1 MKKKVLA
8 LAVTGVLAGAA
19 GSANATLSIIP
30 EGQGHILMVPYFSVQ
45 AGNSTL
51 LNIVN
56 TDTVRGK
63 AVKVRFRSALDSDDI
78 YDFQVFLSPGDM
90 WTAEVSKAASGKA
103 KLATSDT
110 SCTLPANVNGEFV
123 VARLGGDADSKARQ
137 TREGYVEIL
146 NMADIVDDGTNVSS
160 TTAQKLDSLFYQVK
174 HQNGVPPCNFTTL
187 SNIEDMVDSGAD
199 DAVTYNDLTAPTA
212 TLFGNVTLINVP
224 SAAAY
229 TYGAVAIRALDPTRI
244 VYSQQSN
251 APVTAC
257 ETIGGFPNICATAD
271 GVLRSDADAGGALYA
286 TAEYDFPDLSTP
298 LEVSVT
304 AATTQADL
312 LSRALLANGLSNEY
326 ITEDGISAETDWVV
340 SLMTRRYHVAG
351 RGRQQDG
358 VSTATSGFYNPTDKV
373 GPTGPFLNVD
383 NAASSNVTITKLT
396 EYASDGRSA
405 KVKIGAYS
413 YWGREEQKPGTSGAG
428 VVISPNE
435 LEEPTVVRL
444 PAEVS
449 VIGIN
454 QGAVTASKVLGSE
467 AALNF
472 TNLDLNSGFVNG
484 WATLN
489 LDNGANNW
497 LGLPA
502 VGMAFVKAVH
512 PSVAAGVSGVFGGN
526 WTHRYTTPASA
537 GSASL
542 PLDQAR

>member
-1 MKKKVLA
+1 
-8 LAVTGVLAGAA
+8 
-19 GSANATLSIIP
+19 
-30 EGQGHILMVPYFSVQ
+30 MVPYFSVQ

-56 TDTVRGK
+56 TDTVRAK

-90 WTAEVSKAASGKA
+90 WTAEISKAASGKA

-123 VARLGGDADSKARQ
+123 TARLGGDTDSKARQ

-146 NMADIVDDGTNVSS
+146 NMMDILPDGVDANS
-160 TTAQKLDSLFYQVK
+160 TTGQKLDSLFYQVK
-174 HQNGVPPCNFTTL
+174 HQNGVPPCNIAVLGKIEQQAFT
-187 SNIEDMVDSGAD
+187 SAFD
-199 DAVTYNDLTAPTA
+199 DATVGLLGDLTAPTA

-229 TYGAVAIRALDPTRI
+229 TYGATAVAATTATRI

-251 APVTAC
+251 SPVTAC
-257 ETIGGFPNICATAD
+257 ETIGDFPNICATAD
-271 GVLRSDADAGGALYA
+271 GVLRSDADAAGALYA

-304 AATTQADL
+304 AASTQADL
-312 LSRALLANGLSNEY
+312 LSRALMANGLSNEY

-351 RGRQQDG
+351 RGRVQDG
-358 VSTATSGFYNPTDKV
+358 VAAATTGFYNPTDKL

-383 NAASSNVTITKLT
+383 NNASSTSTSITKLT
-396 EYASDGRSA
+396 EYASDGRSS

-413 YWGREEQKPGTSGAG
+413 YWGREEQKPSTTGAG
-428 VVISPNE
+428 IVISPNE
-435 LEEPTVVRL
+435 LEEPTIVRL

-454 QGAVTASKVLGSE
+454 QGAIAASKVLGSE
-467 AALNF
+467 SAMAF
-472 TNLDLNSGFVNG
+472 TDLTLNSGFVNG

-497 LGLPA
+497 TGLPA

-512 PSVAAGVSGVFGGN
+512 PAVSAGVSGVFGGN
-526 WTHRYTTPASA
+526 WTHRYTTPAVV

-542 PLDQAR
+542 PLTEAR